1 MIFPG
6 KSGRVT
12 FLRMLPSNFVPKI
25 FKILRWEVW
34 KFADG
39 HTDGRS
45 FWAVGSTEVE
55 NCNVGTRLAPLQ
67 CLTILN
73 LSTSSFDIFQFFD
86 FWEHE
91 IIKYYHLEVL
101 NFWNLDFWCVYLS
114 WYAISSHFTITNSIK
129 WPKSKISFF
138 GRKMTKS
145 GAPTQEKKS
154 KIVKTC
160 FLHELNDS
168 E

>member
-1 MIFPG
+1 M
-6 KSGRVT
+6 RT
-12 FLRMLPSNFVPKI
+12 
-25 FKILRWEVW
+25 EVENYS
-34 KFADG
+34 DI
-39 HTDGRS
+39 S
-45 FWAVGSTEVE
+45 STKVE

-138 GRKMTKS
+138 GRKFWS
-145 GAPTQEKKS
+145 LECYLGEKKS
-154 KIVKTC
+154 TSQKSLKTC
-160 FLHELNDS
+160 YFCELNDS